1 MFAVIRHYHF
11 DPKDSAEIDRRIR
24 EEFVPIVKKAKG
36 FVRYYWLDT
45 VRAKARPSASLRTKP
60 ALMSRCAWLRITYKR
75 ICLNFAFRNPR
86 LSRDRSKLTIERPQS
101 VNEPVP

>member
-24 EEFVPIVKKAKG
+24 EEFVPIVKKANG

-45 VRAKARPSASLRTKP
+45 GNGEGASL
-60 ALMSRCAWLRITYKR
+60 SV
-75 ICLNFAFRNPR
+75 FRDKTGADESVR
-86 LSRDRSKLTIERPQS
+86 LAAEWVKENLSKLLIQKPEIIEG
-101 VNEPVP
+101 PVKAHD